1 MVSHCLHQER
11 SLIQK
16 AEMVRT
22 QFKNCNL
29 SINLFNNY
37 LVCSWQQMTLEGSSS
52 GAISTS
58 DAAYHI
64 QQQLNE
70 LKKSTQECGLE
81 IERTRQMQET
91 HSLNFYK
98 HHQISGKL
106 SMQDVNRVDG
116 IDKLTLVLII

>member
-1 MVSHCLHQER
+1 
-11 SLIQK
+11 
-16 AEMVRT
+16 
-22 QFKNCNL
+22 
-29 SINLFNNY
+29 
-37 LVCSWQQMTLEGSSS
+37 MTLEGSSS

-106 SMQDVNRVDG
+106 RVEG
-116 IDKLTLVLII
+116 IDKLRLALLI